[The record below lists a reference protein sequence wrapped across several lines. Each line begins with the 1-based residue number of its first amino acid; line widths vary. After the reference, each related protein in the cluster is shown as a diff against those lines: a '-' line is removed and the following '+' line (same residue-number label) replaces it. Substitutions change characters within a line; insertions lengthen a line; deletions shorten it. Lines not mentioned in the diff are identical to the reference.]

1 MKDNN
6 NWYLFNYLLELI
18 INLFLDKSV
27 NFSFNFMSILYNIFL

>member
-6 NWYLFNYLLELI
+6 NWYLFNYFLELI
-18 INLFLDKSV
+18 IHLLLDKGV